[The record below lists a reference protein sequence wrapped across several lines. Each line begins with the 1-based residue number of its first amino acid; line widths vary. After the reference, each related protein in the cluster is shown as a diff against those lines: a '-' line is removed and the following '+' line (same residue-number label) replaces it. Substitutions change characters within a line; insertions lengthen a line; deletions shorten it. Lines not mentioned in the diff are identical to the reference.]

1 MNATNHRARSFSP
14 SLLAI
19 LFFVGGGLVACT
31 TQEAK
36 SDGGGGKGGSSATGN
51 GGSNATGNGG
61 TTGTGGAGGSMYATS
76 DGTACLPPA
85 TSGLIIDF
93 SPAAPGDGGVTADAG
108 AATDGGA
115 AAPAQARFG
124 DDSTTLSGGTYFY
137 PNDPTM
143 SMYALKSD
151 FSASNWHL
159 TGTVGDYS
167 GFGLYLDNCSRID
180 ASTFGGLSFTISGT
194 VQGGMLTV
202 EIDTLSDT
210 IAASWLIA
218 HPASG
223 SSPKDGDPGR
233 CIPNAT
239 ATNQYNQSDCTEPTK
254 VITVGSSPAPV
265 TVHWTDFT
273 TGKPQAAVT
282 PTDIIAIRFILPTP
296 AGVGTASVTTYP
308 LDLVVDDLKFVP

>member
-1 MNATNHRARSFSP
+1 MTTNLEARSFSR

-19 LFFVGGGLVACT
+19 LFVGLGAGLVACT

-51 GGSNATGNGG
+51 GGSSATGNGG
-61 TTGTGGAGGSMYATS
+61 STGTGGTGGSMYATS
-76 DGTACLPPA
+76 DGVACLAPA

-93 SPAAPGDGGVTADAG
+93 TPAAPADGGTTADGGAGDGGVNNST
-108 AATDGGA
+108 
-115 AAPAQARFG
+115 ARFG
-124 DDSTTLSGGTYFY
+124 DDSTTLSGGTYYY

-143 SMYALKSD
+143 SMYVLNSD
-151 FSASNWHL
+151 VSAGNWHL
-159 TGTVGDYS
+159 SGTVGDYS

-180 ASTFGGLSFTISGT
+180 ASAFSGISFTISGT

-202 EIDTLSDT
+202 EIDTLTDT
-210 IAASWLIA
+210 LAASWLIA

-223 SSPKDGDPGR
+223 SNPKDGDPGR

-254 VITVGSSPAPV
+254 VITVGTSPAPV
-265 TVHWTDFT
+265 TVKWSDFT
-273 TGKPQAAVT
+273 TGKPQMAVT

-296 AGVGTASVTTYP
+296 AGVGTTGVTTYP
-308 LDLVVDDLKFVP
+308 LDLVFDDLKFVP